1 MEGLR
6 TVRKSGADAALVGS
20 SGINIKFVYDFFQYT
35 FTLFILDGWMDLHH
49 HVFDT
54 SMYGLG
60 EAGGY
65 VEAGSAYA
73 SSPPPSIPAFCALHG
88 TDLASPVQGCKMRH
102 Q

>member
-1 MEGLR
+1 
-6 TVRKSGADAALVGS
+6 
-20 SGINIKFVYDFFQYT
+20 
-35 FTLFILDGWMDLHH
+35 MDLHH

-65 VEAGSAYA
+65 VEAGSVYA
-73 SSPPPSIPAFCALHG
+73 SSPPLSIPAFSALHG
-88 TDLASPVQGCKMRH
+88 TDLVSPVQGGKMRR